1 MRLRPFFSL
10 LPNQSQTIK
19 HEWRYELKQVKT
31 SANFDISLPSDLR
44 KSDESTEEC
53 VKRGRVLRRPRR
65 GRRGGVDVEDSN
77 SKVEYEVITDNLE
90 PEEVLDRL
98 SADEFY
104 RQVNS
109 RVAKGE
115 IWNNTDKCG
124 FYKRTIK
131 VCVNR
136 S

>member
-1 MRLRPFFSL
+1 M
-10 LPNQSQTIK
+10 NG
-19 HEWRYELKQVKT
+19 RYELKQVIT
-31 SANFDISLPSDLR
+31 PANFRYTSLPSDLR

-65 GRRGGVDVEDSN
+65 GRRGGVEDSN

-109 RVAKGE
+109 GVVKG
-115 IWNNTDKCG
+115 
-124 FYKRTIK
+124 
-131 VCVNR
+131 
-136 S
+136 

>member
-19 HEWRYELKQVKT
+19 HEWRYELKQVIT
-31 SANFDISLPSDLR
+31 PANFDTSLPSDLR
-44 KSDESTEEC
+44 KSDESAEEC
-53 VKRGRVLRRPRR
+53 FKRGRVLRRPRR
-65 GRRGGVDVEDSN
+65 GRRGGVEGSN
-77 SKVEYEVITDNLE
+77 SNLEYEVITDNLE

-109 RVAKGE
+109 GIVKG
-115 IWNNTDKCG
+115 
-124 FYKRTIK
+124 
-131 VCVNR
+131 
-136 S
+136 

>member
-1 MRLRPFFSL
+1 MVHILGQIHS
-10 LPNQSQTIK
+10 K
-19 HEWRYELKQVKT
+19 H
-31 SANFDISLPSDLR
+31 SLPSDLR

-90 PEEVLDRL
+90 PEEVIDRL

-109 RVAKGE
+109 GVAKGE
-115 IWNNTDKCG
+115 ILKHTDKCV
-124 FYKRTIK
+124 FHKRTIK
-131 VCVNR
+131 VCVKC

>member
-1 MRLRPFFSL
+1 MRPFFSL

-31 SANFDISLPSDLR
+31 SANLDISLPSDLR
-44 KSDESTEEC
+44 KSDESIEEC

-65 GRRGGVDVEDSN
+65 GRRGGVEDSN

-109 RVAKGE
+109 GIVSRLFVDHFFNSG
-115 IWNNTDKCG
+115 
-124 FYKRTIK
+124 
-131 VCVNR
+131 V
-136 S
+136 